1 MPTFALPNSRVGFGV
16 FSPPYAAASKQ
27 VRSLV
32 IIETFGVALA

>member
-1 MPTFALPNSRVGFGV
+1 MPTFALPNSRVASV
-16 FSPPYAAASKQ
+16 CSARPMLAASKQ